1 MLYKSFTNDSTE
13 KPIQYPVY
21 FTNKVNEN
29 VHVRESI
36 KIISRNADSLEYKDA
51 DIHLVLNNDD
61 IKAHVDKDGNLNV
74 STGSGIVRID
84 NYLWMNEG
92 EFYEDGC
99 NDDTYDP
106 EKIPAYK
113 YRSTMNAG
121 QSISDINRSS
131 KTFNMAEPKE
141 ENKNE

>member
-1 MLYKSFTNDSTE
+1 M
-13 KPIQYPVY
+13 
-21 FTNKVNEN
+21 
-29 VHVRESI
+29 
-36 KIISRNADSLEYKDA
+36 
-51 DIHLVLNNDD
+51 VLNNDD